1 MRVRGCGIV
10 RLCFLLL
17 VLSSGNLFVF
27 AQSEPTGYSV
37 RRILLSNPIDT
48 IRLQA
53 LNDFAFNEA
62 EDSMDQAFQASFIGL
77 QQSRQIH
84 NRYFE
89 ALFLQKLGIC
99 HDVANSLDSCLY
111 YLTASR
117 DLFQQINRADKSAN
131 PIADMAIAYHYR
143 GVYEQAIRFQL
154 QALEIRTR
162 YQDLKSM
169 SASLNNLGLTYRARR
184 DYTKALHYYGRS
196 LGIKQQLRD
205 SMGMLNS
212 YINLSALY
220 NDAHRYD
227 SSVFYSKAALQM
239 ATWLK
244 KPKDILA
251 AQSNLAQAYVNSE
264 KYQEALPIL
273 NWLNVQ
279 ARQKGAEPILL
290 ITLASMAEWNIHA
303 QNYPEAEQNLL
314 EGIRLARNIQ
324 KIEPLS
330 KLYQRLASLHR
341 LTNHYQSAVV
351 YMDSAQQIRDSLL
364 NVENSRQINE
374 LDIVY
379 QSAERERRISELRLS
394 GLKSAQEKQAY
405 RLILMVALAILV
417 LLVYLIRKI
426 SLQKQLIQK
435 TLAEKEVLNREI
447 HHRVKNNLQVI
458 SGLLSLQG
466 AYLSDA
472 EAQQAV
478 RDGANRVES
487 MSLIHQQLY
496 QHENLTLVNMDVY
509 LPQLASS
516 IAQSMKPAGVDLQVR
531 IDVGELDVEQAI
543 PTGLVVNE
551 LLTNCFKYAFRKMP
565 SGTVILKCFRNGTE
579 IQLEISDTGI
589 GADLEKLKAG
599 GATFGYKMIHSFV
612 RKLGGTI
619 NFLINGGLT
628 VVIKFPSNQ
637 NADV

>member
-1 MRVRGCGIV
+1 MKCIRTRMFPYFPLFFG
-10 RLCFLLL
+10 LLFHSMML
-17 VLSSGNLFVF
+17 G
-27 AQSEPTGYSV
+27 AQSMLAGITV
-37 RRILLSNPIDT
+37 QRILSQNQVDT
-48 IRLQA
+48 VRWQA
-53 LNDFAFNEA
+53 LNDFAFQEV
-62 EDSMDQAFQASFIGL
+62 EDSTEQAFVASFIGL
-77 QQSRQIH
+77 NQSRQLH

-99 HDVANSLDSCLY
+99 HDVSNSLDSCLF

-117 DLFQQINRADKSAN
+117 DLFLQINRADKAAN

-143 GVYEQAIRFQL
+143 GVYEQAIRYQL

-162 YQDLKSM
+162 YHDSKSM

-184 DYTKALHYYGRS
+184 DYRKALYYYGRS
-196 LGIKQQLRD
+196 LGIKKQLGD

-212 YINLSALY
+212 YINLSALF
-220 NDAHRYD
+220 NDDHRYD
-227 SSVFYSKAALQM
+227 SSVFYSKAALDM
-239 ATWLK
+239 ATVLK

-251 AQSNLAQAYVNSE
+251 AQSNLAQAYVNSGN
-264 KYQEALPIL
+264 YNDAWTLLQS
-273 NWLNVQ
+273 LNVC

-290 ITLASMAEWNIHA
+290 IALASMAEWNIHA
-303 QNYPEAEQNLL
+303 RNYTEAELNLL
-314 EGIRLARNIQ
+314 EGIHLARSIQ

-330 KLYQRLASLHR
+330 KLYQRLSSLHR
-341 LTNHYQSAVV
+341 VTSQYQKALI

-364 NVENSRQINE
+364 NIENSRQINE

-394 GLKSAQEKQAY
+394 GEKTVREKQIY
-405 RLILMVALAILV
+405 RLVLMVALAILG

-466 AYLSDA
+466 AYLSDT

-478 RDGANRVES
+478 REGANRVES

-496 QHENLTLVNMDVY
+496 QHENLTLVNMDHY

-516 IAQSMKPAGVDLQVR
+516 IAQSMKPPGVNLNIEVHA
-531 IDVGELDVEQAI
+531 GELDVEQAI
-543 PTGLVVNE
+543 PAGLIVNE
-551 LLTNCFKYAFRKMP
+551 LLTNCFKYAFIGRQKGIVTLNCM
-565 SGTVILKCFRNGTE
+565 RNDSW
-579 IQLEISDTGI
+579 IHLEIADTGT
-589 GADLEKLKAG
+589 GADVTKLKSG
-599 GATFGYKMIHSFV
+599 GSSFGYKMIHSFV

-619 NFLINGGLT
+619 DFTLNEGLI
-628 VVIKFPSNQ
+628 VDIKFPVNQ
-637 NADV
+637 LSHV